1 MKKIMD
7 RVYNV
12 EKSRKRAAV
21 DSVDNTPKK
30 RGRPK
35 KVINLASRYPSIQPH
50 GNDTAQQQIHTQAI
64 LKEMDKEKPRKDI
77 LLPLMKTTFHARRQY
92 ILESEDSVLTKL
104 EKFPA
109 LKMPSLVGCMY
120 VHVSCDE
127 ISQSVPSEI
136 YSYSTK
142 DNRHLIYNQRQSLP
156 IFFPWFHSK

>member
-1 MKKIMD
+1 MQ
-7 RVYNV
+7 
-12 EKSRKRAAV
+12 KRAV
-21 DSVDNTPKK
+21 NEQQWTLSTIHQKK

-77 LLPLMKTTFHARRQY
+77 LLPLMKHARRQY

-109 LKMPSLVGCMY
+109 LKMPSLVGCMLLY
-120 VHVSCDE
+120 VC
-127 ISQSVPSEI
+127 PC
-136 YSYSTK
+136 K
-142 DNRHLIYNQRQSLP
+142 L
-156 IFFPWFHSK
+156 